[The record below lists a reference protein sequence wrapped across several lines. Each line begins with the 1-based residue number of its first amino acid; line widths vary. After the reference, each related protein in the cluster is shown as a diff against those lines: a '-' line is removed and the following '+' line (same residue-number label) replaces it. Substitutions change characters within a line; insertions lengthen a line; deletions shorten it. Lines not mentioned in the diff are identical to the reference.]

1 MGGASSPVEVM
12 RMSVDRG
19 DVGIVDDVDVDVVVK
34 SVVSTPEGVGELVVS
49 LSSSDD
55 EVEEQAASNARTSK
69 MALFGLIRNLRIL
82 K

>member
-19 DVGIVDDVDVDVVVK
+19 DVGIVDDVDVVVK